1 MPAALKIT
9 LTPEEDRTLKE
20 LELAEKIPRRTKQRA
35 TVLRLNSRGWTVKAI
50 AEYLKCASSTVRR
63 AIHRWKLRG
72 LVGLWSAQ
80 GRGRKLTWKNE
91 DWQALET
98 WLSEER
104 SYSARQLSQKLAQ
117 ERQVRLGAEQI
128 RRILLKKN
136 GVGKG

>member
-9 LTPEEDRTLKE
+9 LTPEEDQTLKE
-20 LELAEKIPRRTKQRA
+20 LELANQVPRRTKQRA

-50 AEYLKCASSTVRR
+50 ASYLKCASSTVRQ
-63 AIHRWKLRG
+63 AIHRWELRG
-72 LVGLWSAQ
+72 LAGLWEAQ
-80 GRGRKLTWKNE
+80 GRGRKVTWKNE

-104 SYSARQLSQKLAQ
+104 SYSARQLSQKLAT
-117 ERQVRLGAEQI
+117 ERQVKLGAEQV

-136 GVGKG
+136 GAGKG